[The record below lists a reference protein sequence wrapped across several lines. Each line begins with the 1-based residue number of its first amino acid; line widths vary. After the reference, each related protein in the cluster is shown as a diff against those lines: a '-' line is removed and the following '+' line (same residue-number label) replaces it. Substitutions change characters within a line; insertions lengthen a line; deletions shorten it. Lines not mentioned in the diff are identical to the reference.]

1 MKFKSQEKMNLR
13 AKLNTLISLLVFFLV
28 TFFVKAQLTF
38 WDLQIS
44 HAAPCFIEVDSIHSP
59 LSHYG
64 FQLIRS
70 QNTWYAVGDGTGL
83 VYKKNADGTWN
94 RLDSTRFGGYHF
106 GASLFEFNNNI
117 IKYGGYGFWRNNGY
131 FVKFEH
137 HRGQWEILPTNI
149 ELPTSN
155 KLQFYD
161 EKNTALFSFGN
172 TRYSQVNSNESVY
185 IDSLFRIDLNE
196 MKWQNLG
203 AISKKCVHDFQLLK
217 RSELISN
224 DRFCILLGTQD
235 HQVPMCIDFKT
246 MQFGEL
252 KLPTGI
258 SKLYD
263 RIIQPN
269 DSTFCVT
276 DGNLVYLISKET
288 YFVLD
293 QKPWS
298 DLEPFIEATY
308 PLIVYESSYLL
319 WTTLIISTI
328 ILIFALI
335 RNSRNKKRTALS
347 QSNQRFNE
355 LQFLSKNRIRF
366 KGAIYQ
372 LNELDIRHLKLILVK
387 EQFIFNLA
395 DILKEINNQSKHLEI
410 SEQNM
415 VDWISR
421 MNAFFTTIGMNQ
433 SLIQIQDEKIV
444 RNINIRVSF
453 ESR

>member
-1 MKFKSQEKMNLR
+1 MKFKSLENMSLR
-13 AKLNTLISLLVFFLV
+13 AKLKTYISLLVFFHV
-28 TFFVKAQLTF
+28 TLLVKAQQTL
-38 WDLQIS
+38 WDLNIT
-44 HAAPCFIEVDSIHSP
+44 HAAPCFVEVDPIHFP
-59 LSHYG
+59 ISHYG

-70 QNTWYAVGDGTGL
+70 QNAWYAVGDGTGL
-83 VYKKNADGTWN
+83 VYQKNANGTWN
-94 RLDSTRFGGYHF
+94 RLDSTRYGGYHF
-106 GASLFEFNNNI
+106 GANLIEYNNTI

-131 FVKFEH
+131 FVKFENH
-137 HRGQWEILPTNI
+137 TRHWEIIPTNI
-149 ELPTSN
+149 ELPTNN
-155 KLQFYD
+155 KLLFFNQ
-161 EKNTALFSFGN
+161 KNHTIWSFGN
-172 TRYSQVNSNESVY
+172 TRCNQVNETESVF

-203 AISKKCVHDFQLLK
+203 AISNKCISDFNLLK
-217 RSELISN
+217 REELLSN
-224 DRFCILLGTQD
+224 DRYCLFMGTTENLK
-235 HQVPMCIDFKT
+235 PFCIDFKT

-258 SKLYD
+258 SILYD

-298 DLEPFIEATY
+298 ELEPFIEASY
-308 PLIVYESSYLL
+308 PLIVYESEYLL

-328 ILIFALI
+328 ILTFVTI
-335 RNSRNKKRTALS
+335 RKSRNKKRTALS

-372 LNELDIRHLKLILVK
+372 LNELDIRHLKLILGNN
-387 EQFIFNLA
+387 QFVFNLS
-395 DILKEINNQSKHLEI
+395 DILKEINSQSKHLEI
-410 SEQNM
+410 SEQNL

-433 SLIQIQDEKIV
+433 NLIQVQDDKII
-444 RNINIRVSF
+444 RNTNIHVSI